1 MKLKK
6 LNKAVQSGFTL
17 VELIIVIVILGI
29 LAAVAIPK
37 LTSTSTA
44 AYDGVQDAT
53 VGALKS
59 AWSIAYAKAKTSP
72 TPVQIA
78 SEMSDPECP
87 PASVVGDVIKCT
99 GVKLNDGSGL
109 AEFTAVSTGGVVAS
123 PSLITVTK
131 RAP

>member
-1 MKLKK
+1 MASRK
-6 LNKAVQSGFTL
+6 LNRAIQSGFTL

-44 AYDGVQDAT
+44 AYEGVQDAT
-53 VGALKS
+53 LGALKS
-59 AWSIAYAKAKTSP
+59 AWSVAYAKAKTSP
-72 TPVQIA
+72 TPAQIA
-78 SEMSDPECP
+78 AEMADPLCP
-87 PASVVGDVIKCT
+87 TVTGDVIKCT
-99 GVKLNDGSGL
+99 GVALNDGSSQ
-109 AEFTAVSTGGVVAS
+109 AEFTAASTGGVVAS